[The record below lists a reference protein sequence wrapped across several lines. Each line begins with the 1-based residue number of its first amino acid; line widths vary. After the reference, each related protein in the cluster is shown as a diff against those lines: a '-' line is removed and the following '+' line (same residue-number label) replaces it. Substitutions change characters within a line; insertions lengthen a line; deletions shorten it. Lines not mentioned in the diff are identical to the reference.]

1 VWRRVK
7 LFIAAIA
14 LVAYSSVA
22 SACAAHPSQ
31 PSRPLGQPFDLKAG
45 TSAVL
50 ADGLKL
56 TFERVRADSRCPLDA
71 LCIQAGEAIVV
82 LTLSQS
88 AAAQDEREVSTTPA
102 RSEAAYLSYAI
113 KLVALA
119 PYPRSTQ
126 QIRPDEYVATLTV
139 DRHATAAF
147 DDGRIYDLTAGTI
160 FYIPPQPHDS
170 WVVGNE
176 PYVSLHLLGANQ
188 YAQ

>member
-1 VWRRVK
+1 MVRVK
-7 LFIAAIA
+7 LFITV
-14 LVAYSSVA
+14 VAVVSCFSVA
-22 SACAAHPSQ
+22 FGCAAHPSQ

-56 TFERVRADSRCPLDA
+56 TFDRVRSDSRCPLDA

-88 AAAQDEREVSTTPA
+88 GAAQEERELRTTPA
-102 RSEAAYLSYAI
+102 LSEASYLSYAI

-126 QIRPDEYVATLTV
+126 QIRPEDYVATLTV
-139 DRHATAAF
+139 DR
-147 DDGRIYDLTAGTI
+147 R
-160 FYIPPQPHDS
+160 
-170 WVVGNE
+170 
-176 PYVSLHLLGANQ
+176 
-188 YAQ
+188 

>member
-1 VWRRVK
+1 MFRVK
-7 LFIAAIA
+7 RLIAA
-14 LVAYSSVA
+14 LVLVSCSAVA

-50 ADGLKL
+50 ADGLRL
-56 TFERVRADSRCPLDA
+56 TFDRVRADSRCPLDA

-88 AAAQDEREVSTTPA
+88 AAGQVEQELRTTPA
-102 RSEAAYLSYAI
+102 FSEASYLSYVI

-126 QIRPDEYVATLTV
+126 QIRPEDYVATLTV
-139 DRHATAAF
+139 DR
-147 DDGRIYDLTAGTI
+147 R
-160 FYIPPQPHDS
+160 
-170 WVVGNE
+170 
-176 PYVSLHLLGANQ
+176 
-188 YAQ
+188 

>member
-1 VWRRVK
+1 VK

-14 LVAYSSVA
+14 LVSGVA
-22 SACAAHPSQ
+22 SGCAAHPSQ

-56 TFERVRADSRCPLDA
+56 TFDRVRADSRCPLDVV
-71 LCIQAGEAIVV
+71 CIQAGEAIVV

-88 AAAQDEREVSTTPA
+88 AAAQAERELRTTPA
-102 RSEAAYLSYAI
+102 LSEASYLTYVI

-126 QIRPDEYVATLTV
+126 QIRPEEYIATFTV
-139 DRHATAAF
+139 DR
-147 DDGRIYDLTAGTI
+147 R
-160 FYIPPQPHDS
+160 
-170 WVVGNE
+170 
-176 PYVSLHLLGANQ
+176 
-188 YAQ
+188 